1 MENGRNCLRNT
12 PEQIPQKELGPPEHR
27 GRPPPLNALTEPQ
40 RQFAEEHHAL
50 IYQFLLD
57 RRLDICEY
65 YDTRDPE
72 PALDALGLTEQE
84 IAGDKRLCAAYLT
97 ARRQEAA

>member
-1 MENGRNCLRNT
+1 MAMFRQHKRQRKIAEAADKTGNGYLLEMFRY
-12 PEQIPQKELGPPEHR
+12 ELANH
-27 GRPPPLNALTEPQ
+27 
-40 RQFAEEHHAL
+40 
-50 IYQFLLD
+50 
-57 RRLDICEY
+57 EY
-65 YDTRDPE
+65 GYTRDPE

>member
-1 MENGRNCLRNT
+1 MRYEDHVLECKRLGCL
-12 PEQIPQKELGPPEHR
+12 Q
-27 GRPPPLNALTEPQ
+27 AQ
-40 RQFAEEHHAL
+40 RIFEGV
-50 IYQFLLD
+50 
-57 RRLDICEY
+57 
-65 YDTRDPE
+65 TRDPE

>member
-1 MENGRNCLRNT
+1 MAEIGFFNRVPRNEDNV
-12 PEQIPQKELGPPEHR
+12 I
-27 GRPPPLNALTEPQ
+27 A
-40 RQFAEEHHAL
+40 
-50 IYQFLLD
+50 
-57 RRLDICEY
+57 RRY
-65 YDTRDPE
+65 VGYKGTKGFPE